1 MNMPF
6 EPGNQLAKNRTNPK
20 PWRDAI
26 LRAIKRREDKDPKA
40 LEKLAD
46 KLLSEA
52 GQGDI
57 GAIKELG
64 DRLDGKPK
72 QETEHSGGIAFVNT
86 NVPRKR
92 S

>member
-1 MNMPF
+1 VTWK
-6 EPGNQLAKNRTNPK
+6 PGESGNPRGPALNK
-20 PWRDAI
+20 PWKDAI
-26 LRAIKRREDKDPKA
+26 ARAIKRREEKDPLA

-46 KLLSEA
+46 KLLREA
-52 GQGDI
+52 AQGDI
-57 GAIKELG
+57 TALKELG